1 MNAKAKRKG
10 LIKIGTKV
18 QQTKDVIY
26 ESYYDLQDEFDC
38 ETGYEDGVKC
48 DEDNCNGDYDGKNDD
63 NINPCKDVA
72 SYKDV
77 ASCTNDS
84 TSCRNITMKSPM
96 WPRQKQANTKM
107 TKRNSNGDYYGKNDD
122 NITPCKDVALYKDS
136 EDRKEIIDAKEK

>member
-1 MNAKAKRKG
+1 MSEILLISRKG
-10 LIKIGTKV
+10 IKIGTKV

-63 NINPCKDVA
+63 NITPCKDVA
-72 SYKDV
+72 S
-77 ASCTNDS
+77 
-84 TSCRNITMKSPM
+84 
-96 WPRQKQANTKM
+96 
-107 TKRNSNGDYYGKNDD
+107 
-122 NITPCKDVALYKDS
+122 YKDS